1 MFFQHAFGNG
11 IFSNVYTKNVILG
24 VQLGPQL
31 GVKNLQIFII
41 FVSGAPKTRW
51 EPQKPPKA
59 CPGRLQEP
67 PKASKMSFWTSKICI
82 FLPQGYWKHKKI
94 PYNDTMIVKMNISA
108 FRGKNC
114 LLYWLLKLIIEFLTF
129 WKAIQANFIGFT
141 NSTLHFGRHW
151 STEKPPWNSTVIS
164 PLIK

>member
-11 IFSNVYTKNVILG
+11 IFSNFYTKNEIFG

-59 CPGRLQEP
+59 CSGRLQEP

-82 FLPQGYWKHKKI
+82 FLPQNY
-94 PYNDTMIVKMNISA
+94 
-108 FRGKNC
+108 
-114 LLYWLLKLIIEFLTF
+114 
-129 WKAIQANFIGFT
+129 
-141 NSTLHFGRHW
+141 
-151 STEKPPWNSTVIS
+151 
-164 PLIK
+164 